1 MIDYIVVGLG
11 LSGISFCHQLQK
23 QQHSFVVI
31 DNGKQSASRVGS
43 GLFNPIALKR
53 TKPAWMGHQLMST
66 SMPTYK
72 ALEMEL
78 GVRLIHHASILKIMH
93 QKVDINDWHQA
104 SVQDDCKPYMN
115 PNIQQ
120 NRNPGIRAAFGFGEV
135 TNTGWVNTALLVD
148 EFTTYLKSKEKLMQE
163 TFEANDLQ
171 MDDNCVRYRDIKAK
185 HIVFTQGVG
194 GLTHNP
200 WFSQVPLQ
208 QTKGELMIIESK
220 DLQEKSIIKGGVFMI
235 PLGNHRYRVGS
246 TYNWKDQ
253 NEGPTQKAQLRLQQQ
268 LDKMIQVPYH
278 IVSQSAGF
286 RPTLPDR
293 KPVIG
298 VHPQFSQLAICN
310 GMGSRG
316 VLQAPFCARYL
327 YDYIEKGSPIPS
339 EISLHRFKK

>member
-23 QQHSFVVI
+23 HQHSFVVI

-72 ALEMEL
+72 ALEIEL

-93 QKVDINDWHQA
+93 QKADINDWHQA
-104 SVQDDCKPYMN
+104 SVQDDCRPYMN

-120 NRNPGIRAAFGFGEV
+120 NINPGIRAALGFGEV
-135 TNTGWVNTALLVD
+135 TNTGWVDTALLVD
-148 EFTTYLKSKEKLMQE
+148 EFTTYLKSKEKLMQA

-171 MDDNCVRYRDIKAK
+171 IDDNCVRYRDIKAK

-208 QTKGELMIIESK
+208 QTKGELMIIESQ

-235 PLGNHRYRVGS
+235 PLGNHRYRLGS

-253 NEGPTQKAQLRLQQQ
+253 SEEPTQKAQLRLQQQ
-268 LDKMIQVPYH
+268 LDKMIQVPYQ

-286 RPTLPDR
+286 RPTIPDR

-298 VHPQFSQLAICN
+298 VHPQFLQLAICN

-316 VLQAPFCARYL
+316 VLQAPFCARSL
-327 YDYIEKGSPIPS
+327 YDYIEKGTPIPS

>member
-1 MIDYIVVGLG
+1 MDGSSTDVNLDAD
-11 LSGISFCHQLQK
+11 LQGIR
-23 QQHSFVVI
+23 
-31 DNGKQSASRVGS
+31 NG
-43 GLFNPIALKR
+43 
-53 TKPAWMGHQLMST
+53 AWR
-66 SMPTYK
+66 
-72 ALEMEL
+72 
-78 GVRLIHHASILKIMH
+78 VRLIHHASILKIMH

-220 DLQEKSIIKGGVFMI
+220 DLQEK
-235 PLGNHRYRVGS
+235 L
-246 TYNWKDQ
+246 
-253 NEGPTQKAQLRLQQQ
+253 
-268 LDKMIQVPYH
+268 
-278 IVSQSAGF
+278 
-286 RPTLPDR
+286 
-293 KPVIG
+293 
-298 VHPQFSQLAICN
+298 
-310 GMGSRG
+310 
-316 VLQAPFCARYL
+316 
-327 YDYIEKGSPIPS
+327 
-339 EISLHRFKK
+339 

>member
-23 QQHSFVVI
+23 HQRSFVVI
-31 DNGKQSASRVGS
+31 DDGQHSASQVGS
-43 GLFNPIALKR
+43 GIFNPIALKR
-53 TKPAWMGHQLMST
+53 TKAAWRGHQLMSI
-66 SMPTYK
+66 SMPIYK
-72 ALEMEL
+72 ALEIAL
-78 GVRLIHHASILKIMH
+78 GVPLIHHASILKIMH
-93 QKVDINDWHQA
+93 QKADVNDWHQA
-104 SVQDDCKPYMN
+104 CVQDDCRPYMN
-115 PNIQQ
+115 PNIQP
-120 NRNPGIRAAFGFGEV
+120 NRNPGIRAPLGFGEV
-135 TNTGWVNTALLVD
+135 TNTGWVDTALLVD
-148 EFTTYLKSKEKLMQE
+148 RFKTSMKINKMLVQTTFDQ
-163 TFEANDLQ
+163 NDLDFDKQ
-171 MDDNCVRYRDIKAK
+171 SVRYQAIKAK
-185 HIVFTQGVG
+185 HIVFAQGVG

-253 NEGPTQKAQLRLQQQ
+253 NEEPTQKAQLTLQQQ

-278 IVSQSAGF
+278 IVSQSVGF
-286 RPTLPDR
+286 RPTIPDR

-316 VLQAPFCARYL
+316 VLQAPFCAGLL
-327 YDYIEKGSPIPS
+327 YDSIEKGTPIPN
-339 EISLHRFKK
+339 EISLQRFTP